1 MAKKKTENIKAA
13 PVLRA
18 QSGGEQP
25 TPTPEQTG
33 TRTYQIMDPWKDR
46 GVVNLVD
53 VKAVDGEITEVK
65 GNGEPAGGGGGSDFS
80 IAKVVITNNS
90 TDEIQ
95 IDLAE
100 IIEGGFIGTR
110 ITGPIIVGASESGN
124 HKIPLYKGGN
134 RALFMGTAAVTG
146 SISFAEGAITVSGN
160 GTITIS

>member
-46 GVVNLVD
+46 GVTNLVD

-65 GNGEPAGGGGGSDFS
+65 VNGEPAGGGGGDLQIAQVTFINTGNKPYSLRLPTITEGLVEVSNVDTLPNEQLVKSVIIGPEGCFSTFDDFPTT
-80 IAKVVITNNS
+80 ATATGDVRY
-90 TDEIQ
+90 D
-95 IDLAE
+95 
-100 IIEGGFIGTR
+100 GGDVY
-110 ITGPIIVGASESGN
+110 ITGD
-124 HKIPLYKGGN
+124 
-134 RALFMGTAAVTG
+134 GTL
-146 SISFAEGAITVSGN
+146 TVA
-160 GTITIS
+160 